1 MKFDSHLR
9 ARDVEALVYSQFAN
23 PRSAVTDPEN
33 GSGWASR
40 LTSMASA
47 AGRSIS
53 VFYFFGRSGRRLR
66 RLARSCRAFFAAL
79 DL

>member
-23 PRSAVTDPEN
+23 PRSAVTDPEH
-33 GSGWASR
+33 GSGWAPR

-47 AGRSIS
+47 AKRSIS
-53 VFYFFGRSGRRLR
+53 VFATAIRMHIAALKHYFF
-66 RLARSCRAFFAAL
+66 
-79 DL
+79 